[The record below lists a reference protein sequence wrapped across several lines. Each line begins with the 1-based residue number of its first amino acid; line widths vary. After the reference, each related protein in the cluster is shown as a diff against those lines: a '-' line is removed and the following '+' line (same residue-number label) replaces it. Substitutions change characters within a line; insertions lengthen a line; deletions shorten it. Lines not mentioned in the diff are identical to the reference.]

1 MRFLLGYD
9 VGSSS
14 IKVSLLEAATG
25 KTVASATSPASEM
38 AMLAPKSGWAEQS
51 PELWWQEAVHATAK
65 LKKAF
70 PFDKT
75 EVGAIGIAYQMHGL
89 VLVDKD
95 LQPLRPS
102 IIWCDS
108 RAVEIGER
116 AFTDL
121 GELNCLKD
129 YLNSPANFTASK
141 LRWVIENE
149 PEIWKKTYKIL
160 LPGDFIALRM
170 TGEARTTISG
180 LSEGIFWDFETRSLA
195 QKLLEY
201 YDIPE
206 SVIPKP
212 VETFGEQGFL
222 TAKAAAELG
231 LQTGTPITY
240 RAGDQPN
247 NAFSLNVL
255 HPGEIAATAG
265 TSGVIYGITDRNQA
279 DFKSRVNT
287 FVHVNDSETTR
298 RNGVLL
304 CINGTGILNSWL
316 RRMTGG
322 LDYDAMNAAAAK
334 VAPNAEGVI
343 FLPFGNGAERVL
355 ENRQLGAQLL
365 GVQFN
370 RHGMGH
376 LFRAAQEGIVF
387 SLNYGFEIMKT
398 LGVQA
403 NTIRAGHANLFLS
416 PIFREAFANTT
427 GATIELYNT
436 DGATGAARGAGIG
449 VGFYKNFQEAFTG
462 LQRLKTIEPTVP
474 LQKVYQEGYHNWSL
488 ALNNALNY
496 EHFKM
501 QTLENQYFAF

>member
-1 MRFLLGYD
+1 MKFLLGYD
-9 VGSSS
+9 IGSSS
-14 IKVSLLEAATG
+14 VKVSLLEAATG

-38 AMLAPKSGWAEQS
+38 AMAAPKSGWAEQS
-51 PELWWQEAVHATAK
+51 PELWWQEVVHATAK

-70 PFDKT
+70 HFDKT
-75 EVGAIGIAYQMHGL
+75 DVGAIGIAYQMHGL
-89 VLVDKD
+89 VLVDKN

-108 RAVEIGER
+108 RAVKIGEK
-116 AFTDL
+116 AFHDL
-121 GELNCLKD
+121 GELNCLEN

-149 PEIWKKTYKIL
+149 PDIWKKTYKIM

-180 LSEGIFWDFETRSLA
+180 LSEGIFWDFKTRSLA
-195 QKLLEY
+195 QKLLQY
-201 YDIPE
+201 YEISED
-206 SVIPKP
+206 VIPQR

-222 TAKAAAELG
+222 NATAAAELG
-231 LQTGTPITY
+231 LQIGTPITY

-255 HPGEIAATAG
+255 HKGEIAATAG
-265 TSGVIYGITDRNQA
+265 TSGVIYGITDRNEA
-279 DFKSRVNT
+279 DWKSRVNT
-287 FVHVNDSETTR
+287 FVHVNDSETAR

-334 VAPNAEGVI
+334 VSPNSEGVL

-370 RHGMGH
+370 RHGLGH

-387 SLNYGFEIMKT
+387 SLNYGFEIMKNI
-398 LGVQA
+398 GVQA
-403 NTIRAGHANLFLS
+403 NTVRAGQANLFLS

-449 VGFYKNFQEAFTG
+449 VGYYKNFQEAFVG
-462 LQRLKTIEPTVP
+462 LQKLKTIEPTAD
-474 LQKVYQEGYHNWSL
+474 LQKVYQEGYQNWLS
-488 ALNNALNY
+488 ALT
-496 EHFKM
+496 F
-501 QTLENQYFAF
+501 

>member
-1 MRFLLGYD
+1 MKFLLGYD
-9 VGSSS
+9 IGSSS

-25 KTVASATSPASEM
+25 KTVVSATSPASEM
-38 AMLAPKSGWAEQS
+38 AMSAPKSGWAEQS
-51 PELWWQEAVHATAK
+51 PELWWQEVIHATAK
-65 LKKAF
+65 LKNAF
-70 PFDKT
+70 HFNKT
-75 EVGAIGIAYQMHGL
+75 DVGAIGIAYQMHGL
-89 VLVDKD
+89 VLVDKN

-116 AFTDL
+116 AFENL
-121 GELNCLKD
+121 GEIHCLGN

-149 PEIWKKTYKIL
+149 PDIWKKTYKIM
-160 LPGDFIALRM
+160 LPGDFIASRM
-170 TGEARTTISG
+170 TGEARTTTSG
-180 LSEGIFWDFETRSLA
+180 LSEGIFWNFETRSIA
-195 QKLLEY
+195 RKLLQY
-201 YDIPE
+201 YEISEDVIPE
-206 SVIPKP
+206 R

-222 TAKAAAELG
+222 TAKAADELG
-231 LQTGTPITY
+231 LQMGTPITY

-255 HPGEIAATAG
+255 HKGEIAATAG
-265 TSGVIYGITDRNQA
+265 TSGVIYGITDRNEA
-279 DFKSRVNT
+279 DLKSRVNT
-287 FVHVNDSETTR
+287 FVHVNDSEAAR

-322 LDYDAMNAAAAK
+322 LNYDAMNAAAAK
-334 VAPNAEGVI
+334 IPPNSEGVL

-365 GVQFN
+365 GVEFN
-370 RHGMGH
+370 RHGQGH
-376 LFRAAQEGIVF
+376 LFRAAQEGIAF
-387 SLNYGFEIMKT
+387 SLNYGFEIMKSI
-398 LGVQA
+398 GVQA
-403 NTIRAGHANLFLS
+403 NTIRAGQANLFLS

-449 VGFYKNFQEAFTG
+449 VGFYKNFQEAFVG
-462 LQRLKTIEPTVP
+462 LQKLKTIEPTAD
-474 LQKVYQEGYHNWSL
+474 LQEIYKEGYQNWL
-488 ALNNALNY
+488 LQLCKHIGA
-496 EHFKM
+496 
-501 QTLENQYFAF
+501 

>member
-1 MRFLLGYD
+1 MKFLLGYD
-9 VGSSS
+9 IGSSS
-14 IKVSLLEAATG
+14 VKVSLLEATTG
-25 KTVASATSPASEM
+25 KTVVSATSPASEM
-38 AMLAPKSGWAEQS
+38 AMVAPKSGWAEQS
-51 PELWWQEAVHATAK
+51 PELWWQEVIHATAK

-70 PFDKT
+70 HFDKT
-75 EVGAIGIAYQMHGL
+75 DVGAIGIAYQMHGL
-89 VLVDKD
+89 VLVDKN

-108 RAVEIGER
+108 RAVEIGEK
-116 AFTDL
+116 AFQDL
-121 GELNCLKD
+121 GELNCLEN

-149 PEIWKKTYKIL
+149 PDIWKKTYKIM

-180 LSEGIFWDFETRSLA
+180 LSEGIFWDFKTRSLA
-195 QKLLEY
+195 QKLLQY
-201 YDIPE
+201 YEISED
-206 SVIPKP
+206 VIPKR

-222 TAKAAAELG
+222 NAKAAAELG
-231 LQTGTPITY
+231 LQIGTPITY

-247 NAFSLNVL
+247 NAFALNVL
-255 HPGEIAATAG
+255 HKGEIAATAG
-265 TSGVIYGITDRNQA
+265 TSGVIYGITDRNEA
-279 DFKSRVNT
+279 DWKSRVNT
-287 FVHVNDSETTR
+287 FVHVNDSETAR

-322 LDYDAMNAAAAK
+322 LDYDTMNAAAAK
-334 VAPNAEGVI
+334 VPPNSEGVL

-370 RHGMGH
+370 RHGLGH

-387 SLNYGFEIMKT
+387 SLNYGFEIMKNI
-398 LGVQA
+398 GVQA
-403 NTIRAGHANLFLS
+403 NTVRAGQANLFLS

-449 VGFYKNFQEAFTG
+449 VGYYKNFQEAFIG
-462 LQRLKTIEPTVP
+462 LQKLKTIEPTAD
-474 LQKVYQEGYHNWSL
+474 LQKVYQEGYQNWL
-488 ALNNALNY
+488 LQIQKCL
-496 EHFKM
+496 EH
-501 QTLENQYFAF
+501 TI

>member
-1 MRFLLGYD
+1 
-9 VGSSS
+9 
-14 IKVSLLEAATG
+14 
-25 KTVASATSPASEM
+25 
-38 AMLAPKSGWAEQS
+38 
-51 PELWWQEAVHATAK
+51 
-65 LKKAF
+65 
-70 PFDKT
+70 
-75 EVGAIGIAYQMHGL
+75 
-89 VLVDKD
+89 
-95 LQPLRPS
+95 
-102 IIWCDS
+102 
-108 RAVEIGER
+108 
-116 AFTDL
+116 
-121 GELNCLKD
+121 
-129 YLNSPANFTASK
+129 
-141 LRWVIENE
+141 
-149 PEIWKKTYKIL
+149 
-160 LPGDFIALRM
+160 
-170 TGEARTTISG
+170 
-180 LSEGIFWDFETRSLA
+180 
-195 QKLLEY
+195 
-201 YDIPE
+201 
-206 SVIPKP
+206 
-212 VETFGEQGFL
+212 
-222 TAKAAAELG
+222 
-231 LQTGTPITY
+231 
-240 RAGDQPN
+240 
-247 NAFSLNVL
+247 
-255 HPGEIAATAG
+255 
-265 TSGVIYGITDRNQA
+265 
-279 DFKSRVNT
+279 
-287 FVHVNDSETTR
+287 
-298 RNGVLL
+298 
-304 CINGTGILNSWL
+304 
-316 RRMTGG
+316 MTGG

-501 QTLENQYFAF
+501 QTIENQYFAF